1 MCARSAWLRTR
12 EVALLR
18 SKDDHPRGYEK
29 QVSAARRSQPF
40 PCSFN
45 FRFLNCFSSLS
56 CHISSLGIDRAHF
69 LKDSHI
75 TVGQRL
81 GSGSLGSTSDN
92 GRSNHVLR

>member
-29 QVSAARRSQPF
+29 QVSAERRSQLI

-56 CHISSLGIDRAHF
+56 CHISSLGIDRANF
-69 LKDSHI
+69 F
-75 TVGQRL
+75 
-81 GSGSLGSTSDN
+81 
-92 GRSNHVLR
+92 